1 MFHFKGTSGQ
11 DFVQNYN
18 YFISSKDNKCQ
29 VRAWDLGLIEWDDGQ
44 IEWGSIVKRGEV
56 IVMSAVVKK
65 VQLESKSA
73 KLQKT
78 TCPECYRREIG
89 VMPDDGWFQWY
100 ASFYAWAAIP

>member
-11 DFVQNYN
+11 DFVQNYE
-18 YFISSKDNKCQ
+18 YIISSKDNKRQ
-29 VRAWDLGLIEWDDGQ
+29 VRPWDHGQ
-44 IEWGSIVKRGEV
+44 IEWSSIVKKGKV

-65 VQLESKSA
+65 VRLESKSA

-100 ASFYAWAAIP
+100 ASLYAWAANP